1 MTGPEPLPRMGPGVG
16 AARRPSGRRGD
27 GDGGIDHGLSPSLQ
41 PPPYSPSPRRG
52 GGRLVPARCGGG
64 EWSSGIRRR
73 GRKPPFRACAGVR
86 VRPFVGSSSSRLGR
100 PGGESPGQKGE
111 QPCASRACG
120 RTTTRSVSLRRN
132 GYSLHCSG
140 RRPGAPPPPQP
151 VRVKP
156 QEEAKPC
163 LQPSA
168 PFTAAANRAP
178 ACGSCSKNRSGS
190 MASSSMTRSV
200 PSRWRIRS
208 TRA

>member
-86 VRPFVGSSSSRLGR
+86 VRPFVGSSSSRPER

-120 RTTTRSVSLRRN
+120 RTTTRSASTTSKRPTTTLTPGVARTLRPLPNLFGSSRKRRRN
-132 GYSLHCSG
+132 RAFS
-140 RRPGAPPPPQP
+140 PAPPSPPP
-151 VRVKP
+151 RT
-156 QEEAKPC
+156 
-163 LQPSA
+163 A
-168 PFTAAANRAP
+168 PRPAGHARRTGPARWPPAP
-178 ACGSCSKNRSGS
+178 
-190 MASSSMTRSV
+190 
-200 PSRWRIRS
+200 
-208 TRA
+208 